1 MNKIIFIMV
10 TSLGVTS
17 MLAGEQTKK
26 LLEAVTLPIVI
37 EGKTVGS
44 MKLSPGEQVNVLS
57 DNGTNAIITRGGTD
71 YTIASH
77 SLEASPALSPTPTP
91 IGAPD
96 FQPSPT
102 PSPIPTPSQ
111 LTTPPPINAGHS
123 SSTGSSTGSL
133 NLLPPIPEPGSN
145 PHFKNMFAGVHLG
158 ETKYGVNPQA
168 EQEETLLAALAYLH
182 PQSYLKGN
190 QAVLDR
196 LLILLNGRFSLWA
209 DNKEIGDFMGA
220 FQSTYAYLALK
231 TYAPDKIPS
240 DKKSAWEDTIK
251 KHTAFLIKG
260 TPKLYKE
267 HIAGDTIANMDI
279 LRTQSVYFGALAV
292 GDKESAEIGRSA
304 MENDLPKVLLGD
316 GATHYDSYSNETYL
330 YHFIVVR
337 NAGWYYLFTGS
348 PSIKQLLLGMSHYSP
363 LTQDRGG
370 YAEYSTAPAWKP
382 FYTSNVGKDMAL
394 LEAYLT
400 GDPYN
405 FTIGKEATS
414 EPILAFYYHPGI
426 SGAELPDNFMLY
438 DRNVLGPRGRFGT
451 WGVVGTTRDP
461 SKPGPELQE
470 APDPQGCG
478 NNTFAGAY
486 ILDEKTRKLSGALHG
501 AAPEVKIANGEEK
514 DWNRGGNWVYLTGAD
529 CHNAVSKSNLVYGLS
544 TRYPIYTRKG
554 FGPDGYTGWDGIQ
567 EWVYTPDRII
577 GLTGICSQKSSTAY
591 GLAQRMVLF
600 SFRGTCKPGDGKAQE
615 VKSDGEDSWSYGNLR
630 LKAYAKEYLGK
641 VETFYFG
648 LMANYGGA
656 DHKDDAG
663 SALIVLHDEKSG
675 SDTPTIF
682 PAGTERSVI
691 LEVTH
696 DRKKFSTD
704 VAKLK
709 LPDGLNGFEF
719 AEEAGRKIR
728 MIHNTTEKPIDYSD
742 TMKTSYGKARIIMSW
757 NDTELN
763 PLTVSGGIVA
773 IPKTTIPPYEN
784 ILIVSSNVADDHVP
798 GFKDYN
804 KVFTASQNPA
814 GH

>member
-1 MNKIIFIMV
+1 MNKIIPIMTSALFIP
-10 TSLGVTS
+10 TI
-17 MLAGEQTKK
+17 LAGEQTRK
-26 LLEAVTLPIVI
+26 LVEPVNLPIVI

-44 MKLSPGEQVNVLS
+44 MKLSAGEQLDVLS
-57 DNGTNAIITRGGTD
+57 DNGTNAVINRGGTD
-71 YTIASH
+71 YTIPSH
-77 SLEASPALSPTPTP
+77 SLEAAAALSPTPTP
-91 IGAPD
+91 PSAPIL
-96 FQPSPT
+96 QPSLTPSPSPT
-102 PSPIPTPSQ
+102 PFPTVTPSP
-111 LTTPPPINAGHS
+111 LNAGRG
-123 SSTGSSTGSL
+123 SSTGSSAGSL

-145 PHFKNMFAGVHLG
+145 PHFKNMFDGVHLG
-158 ETKYGVNPQA
+158 EAKYGVNPQA

-182 PQSYLKGN
+182 PQSHFKGN
-190 QAVLDR
+190 QAALDR
-196 LLILLNGRFSLWA
+196 LLLLLNGRFSLWA
-209 DNKEIGDFMGA
+209 ENKELGDFMGA

-240 DKKSAWEDTIK
+240 DKKSIWEDAIK
-251 KHTAFLIKG
+251 KHTASLING
-260 TPKLYKE
+260 APKLYKD
-267 HIAGDTIANMDI
+267 HIAGATIANMDI
-279 LRTQSVYFGALAV
+279 LRTQSVYFGALAT

-304 MENDLPKVLLGD
+304 MENDLPKVLLSD

-330 YHFIVVR
+330 YHFIIVR

-470 APDPQGCG
+470 TSDPEGCG
-478 NNTFAGAY
+478 INTFAGAY

-501 AAPEVKIANGEEK
+501 TAPEVKIAKGEEK
-514 DWNRGGNWVYLTGAD
+514 DWNRGGMWAYLTGAD
-529 CHNAVSKSNLVYGLS
+529 CHNAVSKGNLVYGLS
-544 TRYPIYTRKG
+544 TRYPIQNRKG
-554 FGPDGYTGWDGIQ
+554 FGPEAYTGWDGIQ
-567 EWVYTPDRII
+567 SWVYTPDRII
-577 GLTGICSQKSSTAY
+577 GLTGICSQKSETAY
-591 GLAQRMVLF
+591 GLAQRLVLF
-600 SFRGTCKPGDGKAQE
+600 SYRGTCKPGDGKAQE

-663 SALIVLHDEKSG
+663 SAMIVLHDEKSG
-675 SDTPTIF
+675 NDTPTLF
-682 PAGTERSVI
+682 PAGTQRSVI

-696 DRKKFSTD
+696 DGKKFSTD
-704 VAKLK
+704 LMRLK

-719 AEEAGRKIR
+719 TEEAGRKIR

-742 TMKTSYGKARIIMSW
+742 VMKSPYGKARIIMSW
-757 NDTELN
+757 EDNALN
-763 PLTVSGGIVA
+763 PLVVSGGSVA
-773 IPKTTIPPYEN
+773 IPRTTIPAYGN
-784 ILIVSSNVADDHVP
+784 IVVVSSNVADDHVP

-804 KVFTASQNPA
+804 KVFTASQA
-814 GH
+814 TGGH